1 MSWITIPIL
10 WVTPAVVLAIVFR
23 LPKIWA
29 KIADKIAVRRALKH
43 PNAPPLERLA
53 ADLRRLTNDLERI
66 EIADPPHK
74 MVSMRA
80 TMVAYDDTL
89 LIACRSLGV
98 EAPRERGPL
107 DDVERLQTEAALVQ
121 QGMSW

>member
-1 MSWITIPIL
+1 MLTRSAPSAAPEHSNT
-10 WVTPAVVLAIVFR
+10 
-23 LPKIWA
+23 
-29 KIADKIAVRRALKH
+29 
-43 PNAPPLERLA
+43 PPLERLA
-53 ADLRRLTNDLERI
+53 ADLRRLTDDLERI

-74 MVSMRA
+74 MVRMRA

-89 LIACRSLGV
+89 LIACRTLVSIPPGT
-98 EAPRERGPL
+98 GPL

>member
-1 MSWITIPIL
+1 MSWITIPLL
-10 WVTPAVVLAIVFR
+10 WVTPAAVLAIVFR
-23 LPKIWA
+23 LPRIWA
-29 KIADKIAVRRALKH
+29 FIADKIAVRRALRH
-43 PNAPPLERLA
+43 PSTPPLERLA
-53 ADLRRLTNDLERI
+53 ADLRRLTDDLERI
-66 EIADPPHK
+66 ELADPPHK
-74 MVSMRA
+74 MVRMRA

-98 EAPRERGPL
+98 DTPRERGPL

>member
-1 MSWITIPIL
+1 MSWITIPML

-29 KIADKIAVRRALKH
+29 KIADKIAVRRSLKH
-43 PNAPPLERLA
+43 PNAPPLDVGCRPA
-53 ADLRRLTNDLERI
+53 RRLTNDLERI

-74 MVSMRA
+74 MVRMRA

-98 EAPRERGPL
+98 EERASVDLWMTWNGCKPK
-107 DDVERLQTEAALVQ
+107 RPSCSRA
-121 QGMSW
+121 

>member
-1 MSWITIPIL
+1 MSWIIIPLL
-10 WVTPAVVLAIVFR
+10 WVTPAVVLALMFR
-23 LPKIWA
+23 LPRIWA
-29 KIADKIAVRRALKH
+29 YFADKIAVRRALRH
-43 PNAPPLERLA
+43 PNTPPLERLA
-53 ADLRRLTNDLERI
+53 ADLSRLTNDLERI

-74 MVSMRA
+74 MVRMRA

-98 EAPRERGPL
+98 NPPRERAPL